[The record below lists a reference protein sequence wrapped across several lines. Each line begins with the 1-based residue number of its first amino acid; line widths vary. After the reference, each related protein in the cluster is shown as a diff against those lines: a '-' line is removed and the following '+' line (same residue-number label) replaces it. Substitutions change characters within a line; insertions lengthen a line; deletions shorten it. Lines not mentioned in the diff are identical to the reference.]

1 MNQDFSSQVRTMLLR
16 LQPGQDPAL
25 IAAFLASA
33 RGASCMTAFET
44 LLIHELNEYQHFHMA
59 QAAKAASARPPVA
72 PMPAPAMAAAMSEA
86 PSPEVPAHETIP
98 PSEPAMPTPERPAL
112 LFRLQNG
119 RVGEP
124 YAQPLMRIPSDAP
137 PVVLL
142 DLTLPPELGLLVNL
156 TNAHVAGC
164 PALAGEFDL
173 ALRYHFAA
181 DAPDQE
187 RQASVKLLINPDPKS
202 LWKDL
207 PSDRSAPFWRADAA
221 AQWVQGSELS
231 MIAASKRGRSHAH
244 VGSFRD
250 DDFALSH
257 LPDSGWYCAV
267 VADGAGSAKYARR
280 GASIVCQQAMHYLEQ
295 SLNGPQGEAV
305 AQAAANFHAARALH
319 LQESAPEKPAQA
331 QSPAPEPAPL
341 QQGRQQ
347 LHHQLYQTVGYAAYH
362 AVKAIVGESTQPH
375 LQASYQD
382 FSTTALITACRR
394 FPFGVLCAAYWVGD
408 GALGIYSKTGG
419 IQLLGEADGGEYS
432 GQTRFLNQAEVTQDA
447 LLRRTRFALV
457 DDFTALMLMTDGV
470 SDPKFETEAKLA
482 QAAGWDSLW
491 QELEQATGLPLVQ
504 PGIEQRLLAWLDF
517 WSTGNHDD
525 RTLAIIL
532 PGAAV

>member
-1 MNQDFSSQVRTMLLR
+1 MNQDFSNQVQAMLLLR
-16 LQPGQDPAL
+16 QPAQDPAL
-25 IAAFLASA
+25 IEAFLASA

-44 LLIHELNEYQHFHMA
+44 LLTHELNEFQHFQIA
-59 QAAKAASARPPVA
+59 QAAKAAKAANVSPPAA
-72 PMPAPAMAAAMSEA
+72 PMPASE
-86 PSPEVPAHETIP
+86 TMP

-124 YAQPLMRIPSDAP
+124 YAQPLIPIPSDAP

-142 DLTLPPELGLLVNL
+142 DLTLPPELGLLANL
-156 TNAHVAGC
+156 ANAHVAGC
-164 PALAGEFDL
+164 PVLAGEFDL

-187 RQASVKLLINPDPKS
+187 RHASVKLLINPDPKS

-207 PSDRSAPFWRADAA
+207 PSDRNAPFWRADAA
-221 AQWVQGSELS
+221 AQLVQGSELS
-231 MIAASKRGRSHAH
+231 IIAASKRGRSHAH

-319 LQESAPEKPAQA
+319 LQAPASQT

-341 QQGRQQ
+341 QQARQH

-362 AVKAIVGESTQPH
+362 AVKAIVGESAAQPD
-375 LQASYQD
+375 LQASYKD

-504 PGIEQRLLAWLDF
+504 PGVEQRLLAWLDF

-532 PGAAV
+532 PGAAA